1 METVSSV
8 LVTVQGPD
16 ERVELQLP
24 AHQPIVELL
33 PLLVE
38 VCCGGQVIE
47 GTEWELG
54 LLGGLAFDG
63 ARTLHDVG
71 VMDGS
76 RLHLRDAGAPVL
88 NYLTDEPSGGPADP
102 AEVDMMLASGWE
114 ESLLPQERTRLV
126 LPPIVSVPN
135 RLVHAL
141 QGAIRRAGT
150 PPRVPA
156 IQPQLG
162 QIVDPTS
169 LTIPGSPD
177 MVDRIRAAWGS
188 TDYLKR
194 LDETIVMPQL
204 RRCATIA
211 VISPKGGVGKT
222 TTTTLLGSLLAL
234 LRRDRIVA
242 IDTNPDFGSLGR
254 QLAPE
259 HVVFVDDLYEVLD
272 DPELTVT
279 TLDNHL
285 GRAAHGLMVLP
296 APSDPVRAG
305 RLDAGVYGKVVRR
318 LQQMVGVIVLDT
330 GTGLNEP
337 AARAALSTADQVVLV
352 SDSELATASLV
363 AEAAALLRQDN
374 LPLWLVMN
382 KAGVPT
388 ELDLRAFGAVIPYA
402 RGLVEISSNLRAA
415 RLVAAGR
422 FTWLDAPGSWKRSV
436 RELAAALVAEWPDL
450 GIAA

>member
-24 AHQPIVELL
+24 AQQPIVELI

-38 VCCGGQVIE
+38 VCCGGRTID
-47 GTEWELG
+47 GTDWELG

-63 ARTLHDVG
+63 ARTLHEVG

-76 RLHLRDAGAPVL
+76 RLHLRDGSAPVL
-88 NYLTDEPSGGPADP
+88 NYLAEEPQGGPVDP
-102 AEVDMMLASGWE
+102 GELDMMLASGWE

-126 LPPIVSVPN
+126 LPPSVSLPN

-141 QGAIRRAGT
+141 QAAVRRGGT
-150 PPRVPA
+150 PPPVPVFR
-156 IQPQLG
+156 PELG

-169 LTIPGSPD
+169 LTIPSPPR
-177 MVDRIRAAWGS
+177 MVDRIRAAWRS
-188 TDYLKR
+188 TDYVPR
-194 LDETIVMPQL
+194 LDETIVAPQL
-204 RRCATIA
+204 RRCVTIA
-211 VISPKGGVGKT
+211 VVSPKGGVGKT
-222 TTTTLLGSLLAL
+222 TTTILLGSVFAL
-234 LRRDRIVA
+234 LRRDRVVA

-254 QLAPE
+254 QLARE
-259 HVVFVDDLYEVLD
+259 HGVFVDDLYEVLD

-279 TLDNHL
+279 ALDNHL
-285 GRAAHGLMVLP
+285 GRAAHGLMILP

-305 RLDAGVYGKVVRR
+305 RLDAGVYVKVVRR

-330 GTGLNEP
+330 GTGLQEP

-374 LPLWLVMN
+374 LPLWLVIN

-402 RGLVEISSNLRAA
+402 RGLVEVSSNLRAA
-415 RLVAAGR
+415 RLVAGGR
-422 FTWLDAPGSWKRSV
+422 FTWLEAPQSWKRSV
-436 RELAAALVAEWPDL
+436 RELAAALVAEWPEL